1 MISRKTLVIWWGVI
15 VITAASILLM
25 KNNWSGNDISEE
37 WLLQKYEDLL
47 QKAKNQAA
55 QECENANDFSQQTKE
70 IESIFDRI
78 RQQKHDQVAESQI
91 EEYIPPIPGSE
102 PLDFDMEEDTPK
114 ESEEYIP
121 RPWELPLDLDGNAV
135 PLEEKEYIPRPG
147 EQVPDLG
154 DPETDATESNE
165 YIPPIP
171 WSEALD
177 FDMGE
182 ITTIQK
188 INNIEL
194 EIKDL
199 LDALQTK
206 CEKEKPSNTCEK
218 ACNNYTNKCLSL
230 VPNAGKGLFEQG
242 FSSCV
247 KECKKR
253 DKKKIQCMENAK
265 DCIAMTE
272 VCWL

>member
-1 MISRKTLVIWWGVI
+1 MTSRKTLVIWWGVI

-25 KNNWSGNDISEE
+25 KNNWSENSISEE

-47 QKAKNQAA
+47 QKAENQAA
-55 QECENANDFSQQTKE
+55 QECGDANNFLQQTKE
-70 IESIFDRI
+70 IESMFDKI
-78 RQQKHDQVAESQI
+78 RQQKHDRIAESEI

-102 PLDFDMEEDTPK
+102 PLDFDMAEDTPA
-114 ESEEYIP
+114 ENEEYIP
-121 RPWELPLDLDGNAV
+121 RPGELPLDLDGNSV
-135 PLEEKEYIPRPG
+135 PLEEKEYIPRLG

-154 DPETDATESNE
+154 DPESDSTEIEE

-171 WSEALD
+171 GAEPLD

-182 ITTIQK
+182 ITTMQK
-188 INNIEL
+188 INNIEVNM
-194 EIKDL
+194 KDL
-199 LDALQTK
+199 LEALQTK
-206 CEKEKPSNTCEK
+206 CKKEKPSNTCEK

-230 VPNAGKGLFEQG
+230 VPNASKSLFDQG

-253 DKKKIQCMENAK
+253 DNKKIQCMENAK
-265 DCIAMTE
+265 DCVAMTE